1 MNNWEEDTNTWN
13 ESFKNLNVYSGEVPP
28 EIFNWTKDVVYKTK
42 QAKNLQGDKLVYKP
56 PLDLIG
62 HLSEEYTIDS
72 NTPNFRAYE
81 LYLESCALSST
92 FDKYWNDNITLSDN
106 RNLKIASSWINFQK
120 KYDFNPLHVHSGL
133 MSWVIFI
140 KIPYNLN
147 DELKVYNPFD
157 SLSKDNENLN
167 KRLTSKFCFMFPTH
181 QRGGIGSIV
190 LNVDKSYEGK
200 MILFPADLN
209 HTVYPFYT
217 SDDYRITISGNL
229 IFDVT
234 N

>member
-1 MNNWEEDTNTWN
+1 MSNWEEDTSALN
-13 ESFKNLNVYSGEVPP
+13 ESHRNLNVYNGEVPP
-28 EIFNWTKDVVYKTK
+28 EILNWAKDVVYKSK
-42 QAKNLQGDKLVYKP
+42 QANDLLGDKLV
-56 PLDLIG
+56 G
-62 HLSEEYTIDS
+62 HISEEYTIDS
-72 NTPNFRAYE
+72 NTPNFREYE
-81 LYLESCALSST
+81 LYLESCAFSST
-92 FDKYWNDNITLSDN
+92 FDDYWTKNIILSEN

-120 KYDFNPLHVHSGL
+120 KHDFNPLHVHNGL

-147 DELKVYNPFD
+147 DELKVYSPFD
-157 SLSKDNENLN
+157 PLYENN
-167 KRLTSKFCFMFPTH
+167 KNPNKKLTSKFCFMYPNH
-181 QRGGIGSIV
+181 QRGGIGTTT

-200 MILFPADLN
+200 IILFPADLA
-209 HTVYPFYT
+209 HAVYPFYT